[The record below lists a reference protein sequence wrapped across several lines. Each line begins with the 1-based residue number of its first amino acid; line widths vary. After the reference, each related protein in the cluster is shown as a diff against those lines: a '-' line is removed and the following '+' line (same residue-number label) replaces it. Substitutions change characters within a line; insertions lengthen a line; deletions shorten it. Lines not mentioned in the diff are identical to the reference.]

1 MASSALP
8 PSGGVAPL
16 PRRTPS
22 RRPSRAVRRWALA
35 AAAVASLVAWGL
47 VGLSS
52 LAAGQAP
59 PPATPVVDDDVNP
72 GPCLVSVLI
81 QCLCTDPR
89 VFIDGELVEMQ
100 PALDVNRTSSFG
112 AQMLISSNLTV
123 AVLVEAADASTFGM
137 ALRVTTTARPD
148 ASSGTPSIGG
158 IFWTAALVDSD
169 YHTSGMQ
176 PVPEEL
182 VAMPDITPPPG
193 APAPAPTLF
202 QWREVE
208 VGLAVS
214 DEPTVALRFE
224 RADFV
229 REVTDIPPT
238 APYYVGFRAPDFPRE
253 LCVGAPPIGEAP
265 VVEVPAPLP
274 NAPNIAG
281 SADDGTPRAVPV
293 TSGPTHHLLKTL
305 WSFIGSVTFVSLA
318 YGAFNTHRLWHLS
331 WDEPMQHSSAVGAP
345 PAIGG
350 GRVFGEQPLDGRV
363 EQVPPRAREG
373 VGGSP
378 GWDHQD
384 VDTPLDGFNGRVVRA
399 IVSRFTLRGEGAE
412 RQPPHDQWRR

>member
-1 MASSALP
+1 MLMIVFLARVLSRS
-8 PSGGVAPL
+8 PL
-16 PRRTPS
+16 HCP
-22 RRPSRAVRRWALA
+22 RPSYLFP
-35 AAAVASLVAWGL
+35 L
-47 VGLSS
+47 
-52 LAAGQAP
+52 Q
-59 PPATPVVDDDVNP
+59 
-72 GPCLVSVLI
+72 
-81 QCLCTDPR
+81 
-89 VFIDGELVEMQ
+89 DGELVEMQ

-274 NAPNIAG
+274 NAPSIAG

-350 GRVFGEQPLDGRV
+350 GRVFGEQPHDGRV